1 MDEFTKWIQKIE
13 QRAKQKIKSQSS
25 RSGGNYFERKREKFS
40 IAIIEKINIL
50 TVNQKLFRLLDAKI
64 LFSPTLSTNLL

>member
-25 RSGGNYFERKREKFS
+25 RSGGNYFGSKREKFS
-40 IAIIEKINIL
+40 TAI
-50 TVNQKLFRLLDAKI
+50 TLLSK
-64 LFSPTLSTNLL
+64 